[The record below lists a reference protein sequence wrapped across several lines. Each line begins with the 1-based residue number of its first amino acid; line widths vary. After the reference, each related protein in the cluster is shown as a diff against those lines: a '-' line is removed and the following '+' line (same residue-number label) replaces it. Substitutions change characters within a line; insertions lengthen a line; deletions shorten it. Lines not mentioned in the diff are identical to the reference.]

1 MTVNKKPCS
10 FENCQ
15 QEANPKNVKSEII
28 WKESDVS
35 WKVFESYC
43 KSSENSENY
52 KDYSSEDYYDWKKS
66 QKGYQD
72 FSFSY
77 YCDWCWKQLFTID
90 PDTFLKSKP
99 SWEYTNN
106 KSVKEMTTRQ
116 LKKAIQKDIEELKEI
131 LPLEEGLLPDENDE
145 ETWDSDACGDL
156 LKEMNKITI
165 IITSQNGL
173 NDKLEE
179 WSYRAKSENEGT
191 DDF

>member
-1 MTVNKKPCS
+1 MTVNKKCS

-15 QEANPKNVKSEII
+15 QEANPKNVKSEIV
-28 WKESDVS
+28 WKESDTS
-35 WKVFESYC
+35 WKAFETYC

-77 YCDWCWKQLFTID
+77 YCDGCWKQLFIID

-106 KSVKEMTTRQ
+106 KSVKDMTTKQ
-116 LKKAIQKDIEELKEI
+116 LKKAIQKDLEELKEI
-131 LPLEEGLLPDENDE
+131 LPLEPSLLPDEDDS
-145 ETWDSDACGDL
+145 ETWDPDACGGL
-156 LKEMNKITI
+156 LEEIDKIKTVI
-165 IITSQNGL
+165 ESQNGL

-179 WSYRAKSENEGT
+179 WSYRQDKEEENN
-191 DDF
+191 DF